1 MAARVGVEP
10 TTLRLKAIDSIN
22 APPCPTYMYI
32 YVYIRIYIY
41 IYIYIYVC
49 IYVCMFVYIY
59 AGERWDAD
67 KFIWGDRGERV
78 KKPKR
83 TLWKKILRYI
93 TQYYVSTLM

>member
-1 MAARVGVEP
+1 
-10 TTLRLKAIDSIN
+10 
-22 APPCPTYMYI
+22 
-32 YVYIRIYIY
+32 
-41 IYIYIYVC
+41 
-49 IYVCMFVYIY
+49 MFVYIY